1 MSKLQNNI
9 AKFEA
14 LFSMYYKVML
24 SNALKILGNLH
35 DAEDAVQA
43 AGLELYKHISKIDEI
58 DCAKTCSY
66 VILTVE
72 SRALNILKQRKRR
85 SEVPLEED
93 QKGVEMTFFGAS
105 PLEDAITKLTPR
117 YREAILLRFGMGYSI
132 KEIAK
137 MMNISKDAAQKL
149 VTRARDQLK
158 TILKEQEEAL

>member
-1 MSKLQNNI
+1 MSKLQDKI
-9 AKFEA
+9 QKFDA

-24 SNALKILGNLH
+24 SNALRILGNQY

-43 AGLELYKHISKIDEI
+43 AGVALYKHIGKIGELDSRE
-58 DCAKTCSY
+58 TCSY

-85 SEVPLEED
+85 GEVPLEED
-93 QKGVEMTFFGAS
+93 QRGVDMTFSGAS

-117 YREAILLRFGMGYSI
+117 YRQAILLRFGMGYSI

-158 TILKEQEEAL
+158 TILKEQEAAL

>member
-1 MSKLQNNI
+1 
-9 AKFEA
+9 
-14 LFSMYYKVML
+14 
-24 SNALKILGNLH
+24 
-35 DAEDAVQA
+35 
-43 AGLELYKHISKIDEI
+43 
-58 DCAKTCSY
+58 
-66 VILTVE
+66 
-72 SRALNILKQRKRR
+72 
-85 SEVPLEED
+85 
-93 QKGVEMTFFGAS
+93 MTFSGAS

>member
-14 LFSMYYKVML
+14 LFSMYYKIML

-85 SEVPLEED
+85 DEVPLDED
-93 QKGVEMTFFGAS
+93 QKGVDMTYSGAS
-105 PLEDAITKLTPR
+105 PLEDAITRLPPR

-132 KEIAK
+132 KEVAK
-137 MMNISKDAAQKL
+137 IMNISNPAAQKL
-149 VTRARDQLK
+149 ISRARQGLK
-158 TILKEQEEAL
+158 TILKEQEEML